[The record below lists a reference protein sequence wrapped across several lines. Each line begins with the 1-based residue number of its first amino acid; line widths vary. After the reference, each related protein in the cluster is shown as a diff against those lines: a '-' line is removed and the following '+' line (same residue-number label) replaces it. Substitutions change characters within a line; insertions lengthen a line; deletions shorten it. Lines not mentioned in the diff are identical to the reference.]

1 MLVITC
7 TQNLKQQWRNAVLQK
22 KQEMNELCSL
32 EMVVRVMYRRR
43 YSVGSGQVSN
53 QMRYRVLLYPECYDK
68 HNIVV
73 YTEKYHF
80 ENRTKININQSKISF
95 QLLVLGILFENIFP
109 FKNQKLLKG
118 LQEIVK
124 ASFSREQRWDGLNYC
139 DWYKTFFLIS
149 LNR

>member
-1 MLVITC
+1 
-7 TQNLKQQWRNAVLQK
+7 
-22 KQEMNELCSL
+22 
-32 EMVVRVMYRRR
+32 
-43 YSVGSGQVSN
+43 
-53 QMRYRVLLYPECYDK
+53 MRYRVLLYPECYDK

-73 YTEKYHF
+73 YTEKYNI

-124 ASFSREQRWDGLNYC
+124 ASFSREQR
-139 DWYKTFFLIS
+139 
-149 LNR
+149 

>member
-1 MLVITC
+1 
-7 TQNLKQQWRNAVLQK
+7 
-22 KQEMNELCSL
+22 
-32 EMVVRVMYRRR
+32 MYRRR

-53 QMRYRVLLYPECYDK
+53 QMRYRVLLYPEFYDK

-73 YTEKYHF
+73 YTEKYHI
-80 ENRTKININQSKISF
+80 ENRTKINMNQSKISF

-124 ASFSREQRWDGLNYC
+124 ASFSREQR
-139 DWYKTFFLIS
+139 
-149 LNR
+149 